1 MFAAPT
7 MFQQLD
13 MNQDGVLSRDEF
25 AAAFNAMTQPAYS
38 SAQPPPMFG
47 GPSSYVRPN
56 QLSFTP
62 PIQFSASTQMPAPTA
77 YEAQPQIYSSAQPP
91 MFTQQPAGFAQPGG
105 AAFAAQPATFTAQP
119 TTYTAA
125 PQTYTAPPM
134 QFAGG
139 EYSAPQLA
147 SRPMEFPAMT
157 QQYSLSPPMEY
168 SAPQMTAAPAQYTTA
183 PAQYSA
189 MPFSTQA
196 AQYTASVAPAQYT
209 VAPQS
214 VPQVLEAPGQ
224 YLGAGQYTMAPQY
237 SQYSQYTAA
246 PAQTAAPQYMS
257 QLAGGQYMTAGNPA
271 STCANCGNVFMP
283 DAVFCRKCGAKRE
296 TDAFAQMDVNGDGVL
311 SREEFVA
318 AMR

>member
-1 MFAAPT
+1 MQMPTADPAMFAAPT

-25 AAAFNAMTQPAYS
+25 AAYMTQPAYS

-47 GPSSYVRPN
+47 GPSSYVRTN

-62 PIQFSASTQMPAPTA
+62 PIQFAASTQMPAPTA

-91 MFTQQPAGFAQPGG
+91 MFTQQPA
-105 AAFAAQPATFTAQP
+105 AFAAQPATFMAQP
-119 TTYTAA
+119 TAYTAA

-134 QFAGG
+134 QFTAS
-139 EYSAPQLA
+139 EYAAPQLA

-168 SAPQMTAAPAQYTTA
+168 SAPQMTAAPAQYTAA

-196 AQYTASVAPAQYT
+196 AQYTTASVAPGQYT
-209 VAPQS
+209 MAQQS

-224 YLGAGQYTMAPQY
+224 YLGAAGQYTMAPQY

-271 STCANCGNVFMP
+271 STCGCGIQASYAP
-283 DAVFCRKCGAKRE
+283 AKLRG
-296 TDAFAQMDVNGDGVL
+296 DAFAQMDVNGDGVL